1 MTQLGRVVKLG
12 ELLDE
17 HAETEE
23 DDEILERVKVL
34 AQEHLPDGW
43 TQWEVTTA
51 TKAEVFGEK
60 IDPNI
65 LNKLLFALPTVG
77 LARAFIPEADHLSEK
92 RYREIR
98 HKLLDWAFTRALI
111 IGPPAISN
119 RIRGSAARTEYV
131 KQSVAILQPLFHTR
145 SETDRILS
153 GCLSESEETNRKRRS
168 TSRFR
173 EPPTRRRRSESPPL
187 STATSRQEERFS
199 ALEQKMEMLLEMV
212 ARNKNKDSDSESDKE
227 NYFSDCE
234 EEVVSDRSDS
244 PAWKAPTWGSYPD
257 EQDERNEKE
266 LEFRPTTK
274 EADPL
279 VPEPSAQA
287 RREGIECQRL
297 GTDSWNR
304 IRYKDVEKQ
313 LHAASPFSPLKVNTE
328 LGALASRLSPW
339 VTKQEGMLG
348 TITHGLLLQRKA
360 LADELNVIIKKCPD
374 ISTDLRRLVEAEDS
388 KFKSV
393 SDQLLQ
399 YVCANR
405 AESIE
410 VRRKTFRP
418 KNDLLSSALNN
429 IPPSPTHL
437 FDEKLFS
444 TFIKDNGG
452 TTGTFAPSYINKK
465 QATHSF
471 RKESSHVSK
480 SKQSS
485 GRGQSSAA
493 TPTTSTRSA
502 NYRRTGISNS
512 SNKHPNRY
520 GRGQKSQRGRKY

>member
-1 MTQLGRVVKLG
+1 MTQLGGVVTLG

-17 HAETEE
+17 HAEAEE
-23 DDEILERVKVL
+23 ENVILERVKVL

-43 TQWEVTTA
+43 TNWEVTTA
-51 TKAEVFGEK
+51 TKEEVFGEK
-60 IDPNI
+60 VDPNI
-65 LNKLLFALPTVG
+65 LNKLVVALPTVG
-77 LARAFIPEADHLSEK
+77 LVRAFIPEADHLSEK

-98 HKLLDWAFTRALI
+98 HKILDWAFTRALI

-131 KQSVAILQPLFHTR
+131 KQSVAALMPLLHTR
-145 SETDRILS
+145 AETDKILS
-153 GCLSESEETNRKRRS
+153 GCLSETEETSRKRRS
-168 TSRFR
+168 TSRVK
-173 EPPTRRRRSESPPL
+173 EPATRRPRLESPPF
-187 STATSRQEERFS
+187 STGTSLQEERFC

-212 ARNKNKDSDSESDKE
+212 TQSRGRNKDSDSDSDKE
-227 NYFSDCE
+227 NDFSDGE
-234 EEVVSDRSDS
+234 EEVSSDASDAPS
-244 PAWKAPTWGSYPD
+244 WKAPTWGPYPN

-279 VPEPSAQA
+279 VPEPSSQA
-287 RREGIECQRL
+287 KKEGIECQRL

-304 IRYKDVEKQ
+304 IRYKDVEKH

-328 LGALASRLSPW
+328 VGTLASRLSPW
-339 VTKQEGMLG
+339 VTRQEGILG

-360 LADELNVIIKKCPD
+360 LADGLNATIKKCPD

-388 KFKSV
+388 KFKLV

-405 AESIE
+405 AETIE

-418 KNDLLSSALNN
+418 KNDVLTSALNN
-429 IPPSPTHL
+429 IPPSPTLL

-444 TFIKDNGG
+444 AFIKDNGG
-452 TTGTFAPSYINKK
+452 TSGIFASSNLNKK
-465 QATHSF
+465 ETIHSF
-471 RKESSHVSK
+471 RKNSFRKASSHASK
-480 SKQSS
+480 SKQPT
-485 GRGQSSAA
+485 GRGHSSAA
-493 TPTTSTRSA
+493 TTTTSTRSA
-502 NYRRTGISNS
+502 NYRRSGNS
-512 SNKHPNRY
+512 K
-520 GRGQKSQRGRKY
+520 GQRK